1 MTGGAGFIGSH
12 VARAF
17 ARRDYAV
24 RVLDDLSTGDPAHCD
39 PDWDLRVGDVRDLA
53 TVQEAISGATL
64 VAHLAAFTS
73 VPESFERHE
82 ECYRTNVAGTW
93 NVLEASAS
101 LGVRKLVFASSS
113 SVYAEL
119 PDAPKSEADCP
130 EPISPYAVSKL
141 EGEHLLGIY
150 RERRG
155 LGSVALR
162 FFNVYGPR
170 QPADSAYAAAIPIFL
185 ERGLRGQALTVY
197 GDGRQ
202 TRDFVFVEDVAEA
215 VARAAE
221 VDAVGVFN
229 VGTGVAIDIL
239 ELADAIVKL
248 TGGDAGH
255 RFEPLRAGDVRSST
269 AEIARVAEALDWKPA
284 RSLAEGL
291 ALTLDWWRERLASER
306 GPA

>member
-24 RVLDDLSTGDPAHCD
+24 RVLDDLSTGDRAHCD

-53 TVQEAISGATL
+53 TVQEAVSGATL

-82 ECYRTNVAGTW
+82 DCYRTNVTGTW
-93 NVLEASAS
+93 NILDASAS
-101 LGVRKLVFASSS
+101 HAIRKLVFASSS

-150 RERRG
+150 RESRG
-155 LGSVALR
+155 LPSVALR

-170 QPADSAYAAAIPIFL
+170 QPADSAYAAAVPIFM
-185 ERGLRGQALTVY
+185 ECGLRGETFTVY
-197 GDGRQ
+197 GDGHQ
-202 TRDFVFVEDVAEA
+202 TRDFVYVEGVAEA
-215 VARAAE
+215 VVRAAE
-221 VDAVGVFN
+221 SPRSGVWN
-229 VGTGVAIDIL
+229 VGTAEAIEIL
-239 ELADAIVKL
+239 ELADAIAEL
-248 TGGDAGH
+248 TGGPAAHGFAP
-255 RFEPLRAGDVRSST
+255 RRAGDVRSST
-269 AEIARVAEALDWKPA
+269 ADLRRVSEALDWKPA
-284 RSLAEGL
+284 WPLREGL
-291 ALTLDWWRERLASER
+291 AATLEWYR
-306 GPA
+306 GRVGAGGR